1 MTPPDTPEPV
11 TNAELSEDP
20 PRRRGLA
27 GDLPLHAANVGQA
40 QAVLY
45 VRGLEQRFTAL
56 AANPLTGIARE
67 DVRPEGLRSI
77 AHGSHVVFYQPQP
90 YGVLIVRVLHG
101 RQDVRTHPGSGEGP

>member
-1 MTPPDTPEPV
+1 MPSYRKTRRAD
-11 TNAELSEDP
+11 EDLQEIYRYT
-20 PRRRGLA
+20 RRMWGK
-27 GDLPLHAANVGQA
+27 A

-101 RQDVRTHPGSGEGP
+101 RQDVRTHLGSGEGP